1 MIELPTVR
9 KAPTVLE
16 PKRLVII
23 SHPKIGKTELASA
36 LPNSLIL
43 DLEGGAGYYE
53 NTCIDVKQLCIDK
66 STPEAKYPMR
76 QALKD
81 IADTIKAKIAVDK
94 KSPYDFLVI
103 DTTTV
108 LEEIARGYATTLY
121 KKTPLG
127 KNFAG
132 TDVVAELSNGA
143 GL

>member
-1 MIELPTVR
+1 MIDLPIER
-9 KAPTVLE
+9 KAPTVTE

-23 SHPKIGKTELASA
+23 SHPKIGKTSLVSA
-36 LPNSLIL
+36 LPKSLIL

-53 NTCIDVKQLCIDK
+53 NTSIDIKKLCVDK
-66 STPEAKYPMR
+66 STPEKKYTMR

-81 IADTIKAKIAVDK
+81 VADTIKAKIVTDK
-94 KSPYDFLVI
+94 CSPYDFIVI

-108 LEEIARGYATTLY
+108 LEEIARGYATVLY
-121 KKTPLG
+121 KQTPLG